1 MIVRTRKIKELSEYA
16 NRFIIPLWKSLARE
30 ALSRMIEPEKED
42 ETILKESFLTA
53 EDCSGDE
60 DEQGDGAEEET
71 N

>member
-1 MIVRTRKIKELSEYA
+1 M
-16 NRFIIPLWKSLARE
+16 ARE

-71 N
+71 D